1 MVYNKHGFRARLH
14 TCTLSSNVAES
25 DNSSEDE
32 LPFDESIPLAGYK
45 EQDEDRRRRGSDRRF
60 SQKK

>member
-1 MVYNKHGFRARLH
+1 MVYNKHGFRASLH
-14 TCTLSSNVAES
+14 TYTLSSNVAES